1 MEAEGV
7 VPNGQ
12 VKPIIGLV
20 DLFRLHEEGPGVTS
34 RYNNVKLRAGKP
46 VPHRVPRRRA
56 TTPDIGYF
64 EVDGLSAGSHVAL
77 SSVKCGVLLLAEDE

>member
-46 VPHRVPRRRA
+46 VPHRVVRRA
-56 TTPDIGYF
+56 LPHLISGGSKLPGYT
-64 EVDGLSAGSHVAL
+64 LAGS
-77 SSVKCGVLLLAEDE
+77 KGR